1 MGLSSADASQK
12 ISDAENALSNSY
24 VAVANAERLG
34 ANVSVLANDLNNAA
48 ALLNEAQDA
57 NASGNFEGAL
67 SKADSSISISNE
79 VLGNATLLYNSAS
92 TSTQNAFWS
101 TVVFSIV
108 GATCFLIVAFLFWT
122 WFSRRYNKKLL
133 KMKF

>member
-1 MGLSSADASQK
+1 MGASSGNSSQN
-12 ISDAENALSNSY
+12 ITDAENALSHSY
-24 VAVANAERLG
+24 VMVAKAEKLG

-48 ALLNEAQDA
+48 ALLNEAEHD
-57 NASGNFEGAL
+57 NASGNFESAI

-79 VLGNATLLYNSAS
+79 VLGNATLLSNSAS
-92 TSTQNAFWS
+92 ASAQNAFLGTIAFS
-101 TVVFSIV
+101 TVGVI
-108 GATCFLIVAFLFWT
+108 CFLIVAFFFWR